1 VQLVKLI
8 TINQLLNPERIQM
21 LYFGYGSNLDWNDW
35 KGFCERNGRSPDGF
49 TEIEPAWILGHN
61 LKFHYHSTGRNG
73 GAADVFPL
81 NHFHATPGALFEL
94 DEDTWQ
100 TMDMKEGVRGGY
112 YKPKEVL
119 VVRKSGEICTALT
132 YVVCEGKIKPH
143 YTKPSAEYEG
153 LIRRGLLCRELPD
166 NGLSQ
171 SINGGWDLPVINHL
185 FVYGTLMTNEVRHG
199 EVSPYIESIED
210 GSMKGVLYDLD
221 DYPGL
226 KLGEGVVHGEL
237 IKMRD
242 VEFCL
247 TDMDSIEGFYGF
259 ENNNSLYQR
268 TIVPIQTSEGV
279 KWAWTYVYSG
289 HVEESAQIESG
300 RWKQRM

>member
-1 VQLVKLI
+1 
-8 TINQLLNPERIQM
+8 M

-35 KGFCERNGRSPDGF
+35 KGFCERNRRSPDGF

-119 VVRKSGEICTALT
+119 VVRKSGERCTALT
-132 YVVCEGKIKPH
+132 YVVCKGKIKPH
-143 YTKPSAEYEG
+143 YTKPSDEYER
-153 LIRRGLLCRELPD
+153 LIRQGLLSRGLPD
-166 NGLSQ
+166 TGLDHSMNGS
-171 SINGGWDLPVINHL
+171 WKLPVIKHL
-185 FVYGTLMTNEVRHG
+185 FVYGTLMGGEVRH
-199 EVSPYIESIED
+199 EEISPYMESSTE
-210 GSMKGVLYDLD
+210 GTGKGILYDLE
-221 DYPGL
+221 YFPGM
-226 KLGEGVVHGEL
+226 KTGEGLVHGEL
-237 IKMRD
+237 IEMND
-242 VEFCL
+242 VESCL
-247 TDMDSIEGFYGF
+247 NKMDSIEGFYGY
-259 ENNNSLYQR
+259 ESKNSLYER